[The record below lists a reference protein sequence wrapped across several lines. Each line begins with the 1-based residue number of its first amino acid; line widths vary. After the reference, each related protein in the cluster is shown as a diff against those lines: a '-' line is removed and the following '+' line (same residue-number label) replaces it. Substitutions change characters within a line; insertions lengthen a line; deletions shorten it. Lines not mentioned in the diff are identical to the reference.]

1 MHVQVTLALQ
11 PMFKRSV
18 TFLTR
23 DDSDMTEKV
32 SVWGR
37 LHEFGD
43 MTWLPYQRKVVY
55 RQDDRVDVATP
66 GDAINDFL
74 GFRAQAKLSQFTARL
89 LGTAYIFPYW
99 FTPSIPNYKSFW
111 YILIYY
117 ISRYNI

>member
-11 PMFKRSV
+11 PVSKRSV
-18 TFLTR
+18 KFLTR
-23 DDSDMTEKV
+23 DDSDMMEQV

-55 RQDDRVDVATP
+55 RLDDRVDVATP

-74 GFRAQAKLSQFTARL
+74 GFRSHDKLSLVTARL
-89 LGTAYIFPYW
+89 LGSY
-99 FTPSIPNYKSFW
+99 
-111 YILIYY
+111 
-117 ISRYNI
+117 

>member
-1 MHVQVTLALQ
+1 
-11 PMFKRSV
+11 MFKRSV

-32 SVWGR
+32 SIWGR

-43 MTWLPYQRKVVY
+43 VTWLPYQRKVVY

-74 GFRAQAKLSQFTARL
+74 GFRSQAKLSQVTARL
-89 LGTAYIFPYW
+89 LGTSILLCKTDESKKSKVSCNLEWKEHDIIMCLDTYIA
-99 FTPSIPNYKSFW
+99 KH
-111 YILIYY
+111 
-117 ISRYNI
+117 